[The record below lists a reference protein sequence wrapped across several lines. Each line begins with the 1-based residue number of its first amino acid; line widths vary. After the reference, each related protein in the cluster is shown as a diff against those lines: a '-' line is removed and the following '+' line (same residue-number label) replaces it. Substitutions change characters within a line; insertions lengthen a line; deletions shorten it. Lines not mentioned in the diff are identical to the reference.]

1 MPRAGPPDKEE
12 RHSVSCETFVPRQ
25 TALVLNTVN
34 GGITWKLPKEY
45 PAPLEASTNT
55 DSIWASLPIPI
66 SGFVRKEVITSSG
79 KGGASVKVVTVN
91 GGIAVNQGR
100 DQFASHSD
108 SPVEPAIAEE
118 APQR

>member
-1 MPRAGPPDKEE
+1 VPRAG
-12 RHSVSCETFVPRQ
+12 SRQ
-25 TALVLNTVN
+25 GGTAQRELRNIRAPAN

-55 DSIWASLPIPI
+55 DSIRGSLPVPI
-66 SGFVRKEVITSSG
+66 LGFVRKELITSSG

>member
-1 MPRAGPPDKEE
+1 M
-12 RHSVSCETFVPRQ
+12 SCETFVPRQ
-25 TALVLNTVN
+25 RALVLNTVN

-55 DSIWASLPIPI
+55 DSIRASLPVPI
-66 SGFVRKEVITSSG
+66 SGVVRKELMTSSG
-79 KGGASVKVVTVN
+79 KGGAPVKAVTVN

-100 DQFASHSD
+100 DQFAGHSV

-118 APQR
+118 EPQR

>member
-1 MPRAGPPDKEE
+1 MCPGQGPGKKE

-55 DSIWASLPIPI
+55 DSIRASLPVPI
-66 SGFVRKEVITSSG
+66 SGVVRKELMTSSG
-79 KGGASVKVVTVN
+79 RGGAPVKAVTVN

-100 DQFASHSD
+100 DQFASLSD
-108 SPVEPAIAEE
+108 SPVKPAIAEE